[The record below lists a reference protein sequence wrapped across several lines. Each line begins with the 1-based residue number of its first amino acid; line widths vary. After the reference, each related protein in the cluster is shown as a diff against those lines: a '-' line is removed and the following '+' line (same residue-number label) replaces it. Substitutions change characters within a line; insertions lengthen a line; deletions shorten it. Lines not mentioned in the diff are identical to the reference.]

1 MKSYPQLYPIS
12 FSRPLVCRC
21 FGTARRKTKSS
32 HVRHINLVQPQ
43 RQSFHFHAY
52 FFLNKIQDPWDN
64 NISTT
69 QDRRSD
75 LGSCISILNRISK
88 FSGIGWSIGSGSDQ
102 SINDNPRFS
111 IFADFILL
119 RFCWLV
125 SWELFDLIDNKISH
139 LLNRYQFG
147 NWVGNHILVQFL
159 LDEPLSSWT
168 QIIRAPPETSTLIFD
183 IFCEVAKKITIL
195 LLVLRLEIAS

>member
-1 MKSYPQLYPIS
+1 MRQQHQHNTRSAIGSWILHLDLESDFS
-12 FSRPLVCRC
+12 FRFFV
-21 FGTARRKTKSS
+21 
-32 HVRHINLVQPQ
+32 
-43 RQSFHFHAY
+43 
-52 FFLNKIQDPWDN
+52 FLNFPY
-64 NISTT
+64 
-69 QDRRSD
+69 R
-75 LGSCISILNRISK
+75 
-88 FSGIGWSIGSGSDQ
+88 SGIGWSIGSGSDQ

-147 NWVGNHILVQFL
+147 KWVGNHILVQFL
-159 LDEPLSSWT
+159 LDEPLSSWI
-168 QIIRAPPETSTLIFD
+168 QIIRAPPGTSTLIFD

-195 LLVLRLEIAS
+195 LLVLRLEVAS